1 MTIRMPALIPALLYY
16 GRRVAAQPMPT
27 LDTGKPHD
35 LVTMAAATL
44 AILVVALV
52 AVLLGMS

>member
-1 MTIRMPALIPALLYY
+1 MTIRMPALIPALFHYS
-16 GRRVAAQPMPT
+16 RRVAAQPMPA

-35 LVTMAAATL
+35 LVTMAAAAL

-52 AVLLGMS
+52 AILLGMT